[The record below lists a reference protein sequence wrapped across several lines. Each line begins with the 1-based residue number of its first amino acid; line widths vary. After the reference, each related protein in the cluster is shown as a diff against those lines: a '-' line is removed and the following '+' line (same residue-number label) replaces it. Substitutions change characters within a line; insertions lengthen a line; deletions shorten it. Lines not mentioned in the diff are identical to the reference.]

1 MILQYK
7 GFNNNWT
14 YEEANQITVSTAE
27 ISIAEIEKSN
37 PEQSLK
43 VIRDISEKIEEE
55 IVSQTHAGA
64 EIIYLTN
71 KPIYRCG
78 TVNVVILSDKN
89 KEVTYV
95 FDTEQEAY
103 LLNNA
108 GKTIR
113 KI

>member
-27 ISIAEIEKSN
+27 VTIADIKANDAEEELNLIKKFS
-37 PEQSLK
+37 EQ
-43 VIRDISEKIEEE
+43 IEEE
-55 IVSQTHAGA
+55 IISATHG
-64 EIIYLTN
+64 INITYLTN
-71 KPIYRCG
+71 KPIYKCG
-78 TVNVVILSDKN
+78 NVKVVILSDKN

-95 FDTEQEAY
+95 FDMEQEVY
-103 LLNNA
+103 LLNDS

-113 KI
+113 KV

>member
-14 YEEANQITVSTAE
+14 YEEANQITVSIVEITIVDIKENDAE
-27 ISIAEIEKSN
+27 ERLRLIKEF
-37 PEQSLK
+37 
-43 VIRDISEKIEEE
+43 SEKIEEE
-55 IVSQTHAGA
+55 IISTTHGTN
-64 EIIYLTN
+64 IIYLTN
-71 KPIYRCG
+71 KPIYKCG
-78 TVNVVILSDKN
+78 NVKVIILSDKN

-95 FDTEQEAY
+95 FDMEQEVY
-103 LLNNA
+103 LLNDS

>member
-14 YEEANQITVSTAE
+14 YEEANQITVATAE
-27 ISIAEIEKSN
+27 ITIAEIRANDAE
-37 PEQSLK
+37 EELK
-43 VIRDISEKIEEE
+43 AIRDISEKIEKE
-55 IVSQTHAGA
+55 IIAQTHAG
-64 EIIYLTN
+64 INITCLTN
-71 KPIYRCG
+71 KPIYKCG
-78 TVNVVILSDKN
+78 NVKVTILSDKN

-95 FDTEQEAY
+95 FDMEQEVY
-103 LLNNA
+103 LLNDS

>member
-14 YEEANQITVSTAE
+14 YEESNQITVSTAE
-27 ISIAEIEKSN
+27 ITIADIEKN
-37 PEQSLK
+37 EAEERLEIVK
-43 VIRDISEKIEEE
+43 NISEKIEEE

-71 KPIYRCG
+71 KPIYQCG
-78 TVNVVILSDKN
+78 IVNVVILSDKN

-95 FDTEQEAY
+95 FDTNQEVY